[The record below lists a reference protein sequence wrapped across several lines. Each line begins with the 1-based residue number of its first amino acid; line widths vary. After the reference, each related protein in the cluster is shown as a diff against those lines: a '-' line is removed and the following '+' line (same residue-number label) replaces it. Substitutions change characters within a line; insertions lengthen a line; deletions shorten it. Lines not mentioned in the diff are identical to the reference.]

1 MDREYFNEFKVIHIM
16 LGGPGI
22 SIIDGRSRKWRFE
35 DHPYCGPVVIGKNGD
50 PLENQPPESSPF
62 WEAVNCWYRQGKVTE
77 QVCGETFAK
86 WVKPTPERMIH
97 IGGNHYML
105 DTSKLKNESPKG
117 RN

>member
-1 MDREYFNEFKVIHIM
+1 M
-16 LGGPGI
+16 LGSGCAACG
-22 SIIDGRSRKWRFE
+22 GFARKLT
-35 DHPYCGPVVIGKNGD
+35 
-50 PLENQPPESSPF
+50 LENQPPESSPF

-105 DTSKLKNESPKG
+105 DTSKLKNEPPKG
-117 RN
+117 RD

>member
-1 MDREYFNEFKVIHIM
+1 MLIHIAY
-16 LGGPGI
+16 GGPDRYLSVGC
-22 SIIDGRSRKWRFE
+22 KQYRFE

-105 DTSKLKNESPKG
+105 DTSKLKNEPTKG
-117 RN
+117 KG

>member
-16 LGGPGI
+16 RGGPDI

-35 DHPYCGPVVIGKNGD
+35 DHPYCGPVVIGKSGD

-105 DTSKLKNESPKG
+105 DTSKLKNEPTKG
-117 RN
+117 GG